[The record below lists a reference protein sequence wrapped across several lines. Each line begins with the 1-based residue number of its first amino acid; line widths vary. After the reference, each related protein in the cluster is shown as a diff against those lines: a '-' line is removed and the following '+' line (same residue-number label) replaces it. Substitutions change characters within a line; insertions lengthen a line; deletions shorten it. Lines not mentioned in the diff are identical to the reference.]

1 MPKKAMMTTMLCR
14 LVKVPDIF
22 LGISQADTP
31 TMIFH
36 TAIRHMS
43 TLERLIEQQVSM
55 TIQIERRIACIACN
69 HRVYCMME

>member
-1 MPKKAMMTTMLCR
+1 MQTGKGAK
-14 LVKVPDIF
+14 DIF